1 MPRNMS
7 AIFPFE
13 IIIQPNVTFIL
24 SEYWMPRRIYTDGR
38 ARPEIIEPAFAGYST
53 GKWIDKDGDG
63 RYDELEVETSHF
75 KGPRDFD
82 GDGLPLHADDQTVVK
97 ERLFLD
103 KANPGY
109 PPRRDHHHR
118 PRAHAPV
125 DGDEEL
131 QARDESDLDRVR
143 LQREQYSCPHWYG
156 ELFYWRWRLPDA
168 RTQRPEATGHALF
181 PVVAELETG
190 GGSHEMGV
198 ATVGATPTRG
208 LRVSNF
214 AQPSGASALF

>member
-1 MPRNMS
+1 MS

-13 IIIQPNVTFIL
+13 IIIQPNVTFII

-75 KGPRDFD
+75 KGPRVFD

-103 KANPGY
+103 KANP
-109 PPRRDHHHR
+109 DILH
-118 PRAHAPV
+118 
-125 DGDEEL
+125 DEITTI
-131 QARDESDLDRVR
+131 D
-143 LQREQYSCPHWYG
+143 
-156 ELFYWRWRLPDA
+156 
-168 RTQRPEATGHALF
+168 HALTR
-181 PVVAELETG
+181 PWTVTKNYRRNSYPQAQWREWICGENNPHVVIG
-190 GGSHEMGV
+190 GDNYFLSADGLLMP
-198 ATVGATPTRG
+198 ARKDQAPPDLKYFKQTPK
-208 LRVSNF
+208 
-214 AQPSGASALF
+214 P